1 MKRKLI
7 IPAVL
12 IASATL
18 LGGGIAVAKQNGA
31 APNDAIADAANA
43 KINLTQ
49 AIAVAEQH
57 AGGTATKAELEQ
69 ERGVLAYEVEVV
81 AGQKVTE
88 VKVGANDGTV
98 LASKADENDGQ
109 DKNDRE
115 DADGERNDDR

>member
-1 MKRKLI
+1 MKRKLV

-18 LGGGIAVAKQNGA
+18 LGGIAVAKQDGA
-31 APNDAIADAANA
+31 APNDAIADVANA

-88 VKVGANDGTV
+88 VQVAANDGTV

-115 DADGERNDDR
+115 DDDGERNDDR